1 MKRVIKRAVSFVLVF
16 MTVFSVFTILPSEV
30 FHTAYVKAAEM
41 FSSETGA
48 SAQETYTTDDFTY
61 TLIDEYS
68 KVQILS
74 YIGSDTDVVI
84 PDRIDN
90 KKVTS
95 IADSAFR
102 EKSITSVVFG
112 QYVESIGNY
121 AFYSCQSLNKLDFS
135 KSSVKTIG
143 DYAFAINKVLESV
156 EFPDTIESIGN
167 NAFITYTDDYSS
179 YVENKLKS
187 VKFGKGLKTI
197 GDNAFDYNRKLTNIV
212 FTGKNTTSIGAGA
225 FAHCSKI
232 TEFTLSGNNVSISN
246 SAFSQN
252 YALEEV
258 TLSGVKTIGKYVFY
272 DCRALNKVNLG
283 DDLNSLGDYAFD
295 DCTSLESINL
305 PESLTTINAN
315 VFKSCTKLNSIEIP
329 NNVTKLN
336 DNTFFNCSSLKD
348 ILIGSGCTSISS
360 TAFFGAS
367 SIDRITVSEDNKNFT
382 AVDGV
387 LYNKDMTTLVLYPKN
402 CSGEFAVPDTVTTI
416 ADYAF
421 YNSPNITKVT
431 SGANVKTIGA
441 RAFQNCN
448 SLATVIFEDSDTI
461 KKTIGDYAFYNCPA
475 LSKVDFGNAVKSIGN
490 HSFAVNKSIE
500 SIEFPDSLESI
511 GDNAF
516 TTYTDDYRNSYVENK
531 LKSVKFG
538 KGLKT
543 IGYRAFYCNRKL
555 TNIVFTGENL
565 TSIGSNAFRCCY
577 SLTELN
583 LKGNGETVIGYC
595 AFYGNDALKKI
606 SLTGIKTINYGAFE
620 NCGDLNSVNFGEGL
634 LSIGSYAFRNCP
646 NI

>member
-112 QYVESIGNY
+112 QYVESISNQ

-143 DYAFAINKVLESV
+143 NYAFASNKVLESV
-156 EFPDTIESIGN
+156 EFPDSLESIGD
-167 NAFITYTDDYSS
+167 NAFKIYEG
-179 YVENKLKS
+179 VENKLKS

-197 GDNAFDYNRKLTNIV
+197 GNGAFYHNRKLTNIE
-212 FTGKNTTSIGAGA
+212 FTGENLTSIGSKAFQYCDFLTELNLKGNGETVINYDAFYSNDALKKISLAG
-225 FAHCSKI
+225 I
-232 TEFTLSGNNVSISN
+232 
-246 SAFSQN
+246 
-252 YALEEV
+252 
-258 TLSGVKTIGKYVFY
+258 KTIGDGAFEY
-272 DCRALNKVNLG
+272 CG
-283 DDLNSLGDYAFD
+283 DLNSVNFVEGLLSIGSDAFRY
-295 DCTSLESINL
+295 CPNIETVSL
-305 PESLTTINAN
+305 PESLTTINDGA
-315 VFKSCTKLNSIEIP
+315 FKRCSKLTSIDIP
-329 NNVTKLN
+329 NKVTKLN
-336 DNTFFNCSSLKD
+336 DNTFAYCTSLKNVS
-348 ILIGSGCTSISS
+348 IGSGCTSISA
-360 TAFFGAS
+360 TAFVNTS

-382 AVDGV
+382 VVDGV

-421 YNSPNITKVT
+421 DNSPNITKVT
-431 SGANVKTIGA
+431 IGKNVKTIG
-441 RAFQNCN
+441 F
-448 SLATVIFEDSDTI
+448 
-461 KKTIGDYAFYNCPA
+461 YAF
-475 LSKVDFGNAVKSIGN
+475 S
-490 HSFAVNKSIE
+490 VNKACKYLSGGNQQKVVLAKWL
-500 SIEFPDSLESI
+500 SFDPDILIFDEPTRGI
-511 GDNAF
+511 DVAAKMEIYGLMD
-516 TTYTDDYRNSYVENK
+516 K
-531 LKSVKFG
+531 LAVQG
-538 KGLKT
+538 KA
-543 IGYRAFYCNRKL
+543 I
-555 TNIVFTGENL
+555 IMI
-565 TSIGSNAFRCCY
+565 SS
-577 SLTELN
+577 ELP
-583 LKGNGETVIGYC
+583 EVIGMSDRIYIMHE
-595 AFYGNDALKKI
+595 GKI
-606 SLTGIKTINYGAFE
+606 VDEVKRGTEEFNSEAIGARMML
-620 NCGDLNSVNFGEGL
+620 GAGGADDGE
-634 LSIGSYAFRNCP
+634 S
-646 NI
+646 